1 MNRMTQATKNNN
13 STDRDENPLSDDDT
27 DKRMTESLGGQDVPG
42 NNLANSPDETGVII
56 HETGCEGRKE
66 RMEEYLRGS
75 GVVYRAM
82 HLLEEWKYMT
92 ARISSTKVP
101 VDIIA
106 LRKDVVLL
114 VQVISSRR
122 PLPDAK
128 TVLRHYAE
136 KIGSL
141 RSMGTA
147 MQFRKMLLAYSRRCG
162 WKYFEVLP
170 SGLIPVWNVP
180 AVPDS

>member
-1 MNRMTQATKNNN
+1 MSHSKNTTGNYDDGN
-13 STDRDENPLSDDDT
+13 DDSSSDEGTESDDPDGNS
-27 DKRMTESLGGQDVPG
+27 RQDPP
-42 NNLANSPDETGVII
+42 ADRGVNPA
-56 HETGCEGRKE
+56 HETAVTQKE
-66 RMEEYLRGS
+66 RKGRGERIKEYLRGS

-106 LRKDVVLL
+106 LRNDVVLL

-128 TVLRHYAE
+128 TILQHYAE
-136 KIGSL
+136 KIASL

-147 MQFRKMLLAYSRRCG
+147 FQFRKMLLAYSRSCG

-170 SGLIPVWNVP
+170 SGLIPAWNVP
-180 AVPDS
+180 AVPET

>member
-1 MNRMTQATKNNN
+1 MFHAKMNMNNDADGNDN
-13 STDRDENPLSDDDT
+13 SSSDESTESDDPDGN
-27 DKRMTESLGGQDVPG
+27 SGQDAPVDRVP
-42 NNLANSPDETGVII
+42 NPSGVKAVI
-56 HETGCEGRKE
+56 HEKRSEGRKE
-66 RMEEYLRGS
+66 RIKEYLRGS
-75 GVVYRAM
+75 GIVYRAM

-92 ARISSTKVP
+92 ARISSAKVP

-114 VQVISSRR
+114 VQVISSRK

-136 KIGSL
+136 KIGNL
-141 RSMGTA
+141 RRMGTA
-147 MQFRKMLLAYSRRCG
+147 MQFRKMLLAYSRPCG

-170 SGLIPVWNVP
+170 SGLIPAWNVP
-180 AVPDS
+180 AVPDF

>member
-1 MNRMTQATKNNN
+1 MTHAKKNNRE
-13 STDRDENPLSDDDT
+13 STDGDASSSSDDDT
-27 DKRMTESLGGQDVPG
+27 DKRTTGSMSMQE
-42 NNLANSPDETGVII
+42 APDDREENPPSDSEAIV
-56 HETGCEGRKE
+56 HETGIEGRKE
-66 RMEEYLRGS
+66 RMEAYLRGS

-114 VQVISSRR
+114 VQVFSSRR

-136 KIGSL
+136 KVGSL

-147 MQFRKMLLAYSRRCG
+147 VQFRKMLLAYSRRCG

-170 SGLIPVWNVP
+170 SRLIPVWNVP

>member
-1 MNRMTQATKNNN
+1 MSHSKKNTGNN
-13 STDRDENPLSDDDT
+13 ADRDDSSSSDEGSESDDPDGNS
-27 DKRMTESLGGQDVPG
+27 RQDAPVNRAVNP
-42 NNLANSPDETGVII
+42 A
-56 HETGCEGRKE
+56 HETAVTHKDHKGRGE
-66 RMEEYLRGS
+66 RIKEYLRGT

-82 HLLEEWKYMT
+82 QLLEGWKYMT
-92 ARISSTKVP
+92 ARISSAKVP

-106 LRKDVVLL
+106 LRNDVVLL

-128 TVLRHYAE
+128 TILQHYAE
-136 KIGSL
+136 KIASL

-147 MQFRKMLLAYSRRCG
+147 FQFRKMLLAYSRRCG

-170 SGLIPVWNVP
+170 SGLIPAWNVP
-180 AVPDS
+180 AGPDT

>member
-1 MNRMTQATKNNN
+1 MSHSKNNTSNYEDGDDN
-13 STDRDENPLSDDDT
+13 SSSDEGTESDDPDGNS
-27 DKRMTESLGGQDVPG
+27 RQDAPVDPG
-42 NNLANSPDETGVII
+42 VNPA
-56 HETGCEGRKE
+56 HETAVTHKEPKGRGE
-66 RMEEYLRGS
+66 RIKEYLRGT

-82 HLLEEWKYMT
+82 QLLEGWKYMT
-92 ARISSTKVP
+92 ARISSAKVP

-106 LRKDVVLL
+106 LRNDVVLL

-128 TVLRHYAE
+128 TILQHYAE
-136 KIGSL
+136 KIASL

-147 MQFRKMLLAYSRRCG
+147 FQFRKMLLAYSRRCG

>member
-1 MNRMTQATKNNN
+1 MSHSKNNTRNNPDGNDN
-13 STDRDENPLSDDDT
+13 SSSDEGTESDDPDGNSRQDAPADPGVNPAHETVVT
-27 DKRMTESLGGQDVPG
+27 DKIERK
-42 NNLANSPDETGVII
+42 
-56 HETGCEGRKE
+56 GRGE
-66 RMEEYLRGS
+66 RIKEYLRGT

-82 HLLEEWKYMT
+82 QLLEGWKYMT
-92 ARISSTKVP
+92 ARISSAKVP

-106 LRKDVVLL
+106 LRNDVVLL

-128 TVLRHYAE
+128 TILQHYAE
-136 KIGSL
+136 KIASL

-147 MQFRKMLLAYSRRCG
+147 FQFRKMLLAYSRRCG

-170 SGLIPVWNVP
+170 SGLIPVWNIP

>member
-1 MNRMTQATKNNN
+1 V
-13 STDRDENPLSDDDT
+13 ENPSGESGIT
-27 DKRMTESLGGQDVPG
+27 RKTEGG
-42 NNLANSPDETGVII
+42 
-56 HETGCEGRKE
+56 GRVG
-66 RMEEYLRGS
+66 RIREYLRGS
-75 GVVYRAM
+75 GMVYRAM

-92 ARISSTKVP
+92 ARISSAKVP

-114 VQVISSRR
+114 VQVISSRK

-128 TVLRHYAE
+128 TVLRHYAV
-136 KIGSL
+136 KIGNL

-147 MQFRKMLLAYSRRCG
+147 LQFRKMLLAYSRRCG
-162 WKYFEVLP
+162 WKCFDVLP
-170 SGLIPVWNVP
+170 SGLIPAWNVP

>member
-1 MNRMTQATKNNN
+1 MSHSKNNTGN
-13 STDRDENPLSDDDT
+13 YDDGNDSSSSDEGTESDDPDGNSRQDAPVDLVVNPAHETVVT
-27 DKRMTESLGGQDVPG
+27 DKTEPK
-42 NNLANSPDETGVII
+42 
-56 HETGCEGRKE
+56 GRGE
-66 RMEEYLRGS
+66 RIKEYLRGS

-147 MQFRKMLLAYSRRCG
+147 FQLLRV
-162 WKYFEVLP
+162 EVL
-170 SGLIPVWNVP
+170 
-180 AVPDS
+180 